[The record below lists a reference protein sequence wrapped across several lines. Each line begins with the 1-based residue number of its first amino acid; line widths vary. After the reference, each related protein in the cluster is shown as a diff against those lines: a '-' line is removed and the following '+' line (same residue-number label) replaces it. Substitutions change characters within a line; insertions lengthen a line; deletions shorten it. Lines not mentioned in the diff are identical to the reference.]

1 MDLEKLK
8 ILKKAA
14 KEQSILVVE
23 DSKLLQ
29 KQIYTFLKK
38 FFKEVHQA
46 YDGEEGLEQ
55 YKKHHPDLIL
65 TDLSMPKKSG
75 LEMIKEIKFINH
87 NVKIIILSAHN
98 EEEILMNVIK
108 LNIDNFLLKPLNIDN
123 FIDILLSILAGNSL
137 NVYTECI
144 HDLELLYEQKGHVQL
159 VNYFKD
165 MIVEQEGEIIKIF
178 DDIIS
183 IKIPHTQILAV
194 DYEGNTIIELK
205 SIKKFMKFR
214 LLHIDKEDDIIH
226 LSRPMYIE
234 YALRNNTHKQYFYNR
249 KFSLGFHD
257 HHKYYK
263 LDVLDIVSDS
273 VTLFIDEVD
282 TDIVVHDNINLTIS
296 LVFDDNSRNKDIYAR
311 GKIVS
316 VSRYRKG
323 FRIIATMEIE
333 KKDIQDFKSYL
344 VKIEDEIIMEL
355 LDDSKDES
363 KEEEN

>member
-1 MDLEKLK
+1 MDVEKLK
-8 ILKKAA
+8 ILKRAA
-14 KEQSILVVE
+14 KDQSILVVE

-46 YDGEEGLEQ
+46 YDGEEGIEQ

-65 TDLSMPKKSG
+65 TDLSMPKKNG
-75 LEMIKEIKFINH
+75 LEMIKEIKFINQ

-98 EEEILMNVIK
+98 EEDILMNVIK
-108 LNIDNFLLKPLNIDN
+108 LNIDNFLLKPLNIEN
-123 FIDILLSILAGNSL
+123 FIDILLSILAGDSL
-137 NVYTECI
+137 NIYTECI
-144 HDLELLYEQKGHVQL
+144 HDLELLYQQKGHVQL

-165 MIVEQEGEIIKIF
+165 MIIEQEGEIIKIF

-194 DYEGNTIIELK
+194 DYEGNTILELK

-234 YALRNNTHKQYFYNR
+234 YALKNNTHKQYFYNR

-257 HHKYYK
+257 HHKYYN

-273 VTLFIDEVD
+273 VTLFIEED
-282 TDIVVHDNINLTIS
+282 TDIEVHDNINLTIS
-296 LVFDDNSRNKDIYAR
+296 LVFDDITRNKDIYAR

-316 VSRYRKG
+316 VSRYKKG
-323 FRIIATMEIE
+323 FRIIAKMQIE
-333 KKDIQDFKSYL
+333 TKDLLDFKAYL

-355 LDDSKDES
+355 LDDSEDKS
-363 KEEEN
+363 KEEVK